1 MVRDRLW
8 CDFDHTSAQVRA
20 LWYHADREEDC
31 ACIIE
36 FKVHKPKKEKELKE
50 TVANAL
56 SQIDEKQYEA
66 EFIAKSFAPEQ
77 IKKYNFAFK
86 GKECLIG

>member
-1 MVRDRLW
+1 M
-8 CDFDHTSAQVRA
+8 
-20 LWYHADREEDC
+20 
-31 ACIIE
+31 
-36 FKVHKPKKEKELKE
+36 HKPKKEKELKE

-77 IKKYNFAFK
+77 IKNTILPSKEKNASS
-86 GKECLIG
+86 GKIAQISSNG